1 MYLKDNA
8 DLFAEYDAEQEEE
21 RKRLP
26 ECDECEEEITDEYL
40 YDIDGVLYCE
50 ECMKKLFKKPVE
62 NYLK

>member
-8 DLFAEYDAEQEEE
+8 DLFAEYDAEQEEARE
-21 RKRLP
+21 RLP
-26 ECDECEEEITDEYL
+26 KCDECEEEITDDYL